1 MSEQLERPDEEDS
14 AERYVGRAVT
24 RPDAPPK
31 VRGDAE
37 YVMDLEPGGLL
48 HAALVTSQVPH
59 AKLVDVDTSPAT
71 SMPEVEAVA
80 TAADVPDEMR
90 GQFILDQPI
99 LPSEKVRYVGE
110 PIAVVAAET
119 AEAAERA
126 ANEVEVEYEPL
137 DPVFDL
143 EAAFERDPPGVV
155 HENVRE
161 YEFATQGDPRY
172 ESRGHVDDHDADRPN
187 LLYKDTH
194 ESGDVDAA
202 FEAADHVVEGTY
214 EVKPIQH
221 CAMEPHVA
229 IADVRYDETTIWTS
243 QQVPHNI
250 EAEVCMVYPDLS
262 PTDLTIKTEYV
273 GGGFGGK
280 ITPFLETMVLAVA
293 RKVSRP
299 VRLQLS
305 RSQEFTSGVSRP
317 QAITKI
323 RDGVTDDGELLAR
336 DVDILFNCGAYN
348 EQVFRCT
355 CSGPSATVGAYD
367 VPNVRWN
374 SHAVYTNRPMYAAF
388 RGFGKPE
395 VNWGIERHMN
405 RVAAELDIDPL
416 EYRAKNLLREGDTN
430 AKGETLG
437 PNDTERCLRG
447 PPAELAD
454 VSVAE
459 EFPEYDGDEWA
470 IGRGFAYGSKPVSRA
485 AASVTVKVQRD
496 MEIEVHAGAPDIGQG
511 SDTMLTQIAAESFDV
526 PMENVTLV
534 TGDTDRTPYDRGPT
548 GSRFTYHT
556 GNALR
561 RAAAEAKSKLFSLA
575 ADHFDEPVDSATLRT
590 EDGTVSAAG
599 VADSVHV
606 NELFSDYGQQ
616 TGVSNTMLARG
627 GELIGTAT
635 YDSRRGGEDH
645 AFWTPVGQAALV
657 AVNTLTGK
665 TDVLQFN
672 TTCDVG
678 RAINPK
684 NVEQQLEG
692 ASGQGI
698 ATALYEEIV
707 YDGGRVVNPNFKD
720 YRVPGATELPYR
732 STTTVLESIDD
743 DGPFG
748 GKGVGEMGMMASAP
762 AVAHAVEDA
771 IGVSFETIPVTPERI
786 IAALEER
793 AGED

>member
-1 MSEQLERPDEEDS
+1 
-14 AERYVGRAVT
+14 
-24 RPDAPPK
+24 
-31 VRGDAE
+31 
-37 YVMDLEPGGLL
+37 
-48 HAALVTSQVPH
+48 
-59 AKLVDVDTSPAT
+59 
-71 SMPEVEAVA
+71 
-80 TAADVPDEMR
+80 
-90 GQFILDQPI
+90 
-99 LPSEKVRYVGE
+99 
-110 PIAVVAAET
+110 
-119 AEAAERA
+119 
-126 ANEVEVEYEPL
+126 
-137 DPVFDL
+137 
-143 EAAFERDPPGVV
+143 
-155 HENVRE
+155 
-161 YEFATQGDPRY
+161 
-172 ESRGHVDDHDADRPN
+172 
-187 LLYKDTH
+187 
-194 ESGDVDAA
+194 
-202 FEAADHVVEGTY
+202 
-214 EVKPIQH
+214 
-221 CAMEPHVA
+221 
-229 IADVRYDETTIWTS
+229 
-243 QQVPHNI
+243 
-250 EAEVCMVYPDLS
+250 
-262 PTDLTIKTEYV
+262 
-273 GGGFGGK
+273 
-280 ITPFLETMVLAVA
+280 
-293 RKVSRP
+293 
-299 VRLQLS
+299 
-305 RSQEFTSGVSRP
+305 
-317 QAITKI
+317 
-323 RDGVTDDGELLAR
+323 
-336 DVDILFNCGAYN
+336 
-348 EQVFRCT
+348 
-355 CSGPSATVGAYD
+355 
-367 VPNVRWN
+367 
-374 SHAVYTNRPMYAAF
+374 
-388 RGFGKPE
+388 
-395 VNWGIERHMN
+395 
-405 RVAAELDIDPL
+405 
-416 EYRAKNLLREGDTN
+416 
-430 AKGETLG
+430 
-437 PNDTERCLRG
+437 
-447 PPAELAD
+447 
-454 VSVAE
+454 
-459 EFPEYDGDEWA
+459 
-470 IGRGFAYGSKPVSRA
+470 
-485 AASVTVKVQRD
+485 
-496 MEIEVHAGAPDIGQG
+496 
-511 SDTMLTQIAAESFDV
+511 MLTQIAAESFDA

-635 YDSRRGGEDH
+635 YDSRRGGEDR